1 MALRKLDVK
10 TLDFIVEQMIDT
22 VDKSKD
28 EIFRIGEQC
37 RKDHDTLIEELKE
50 IKAKVEKVISE
61 SDDLEEKS
69 RFARKR
75 LSEVSRNFKTYS
87 EEQVREVYEFAHSL
101 QTKYIINEQLEK
113 QLRQRRDDLERRLL
127 VLQETIDRA
136 ELLVSQITVISN
148 YLVSDIKDIGIALE
162 DAKMKQDFGL
172 RIIEAQEEER
182 KRISREIHDGPAQL
196 LANVLIR
203 SDLAERVHIEEGP
216 DQAFKEIRSLKE
228 MIRDALYEVRR
239 IIYDLRPMALDD
251 LGLIPTLE
259 KYLSTL
265 GEYHQSVDIQFI
277 NLGGDKRLPGKYEV
291 ALFRLIQESVNN
303 ALKHAEAKQIKVKL
317 EVCPDRV
324 SVLIKDNGK
333 GFDPAVNKNGSFG
346 LMGMKERIEIL
357 EGKLNV
363 ESAPDKGTMIHIK
376 IPVLE

>member
-1 MALRKLDVK
+1 MPLRKLDVK
-10 TLDFIVEQMIDT
+10 ALDFIVKQMIDT
-22 VDKSKD
+22 VDKSKS

-37 RKDHDTLIEELKE
+37 RKEHDTLITELRE
-50 IKAKVEKVISE
+50 IKEKVGQVIVE
-61 SDDLEEKS
+61 SDELEEKS

-87 EEQVREVYEFAHSL
+87 EEQVRKVYEFAHNL
-101 QTKYIINEQLEK
+101 HTQYIVNEQLEK

-127 VLQETIDRA
+127 VLQETIDRS

-148 YLVSDIKDIGIALE
+148 YLISDIKDIGIALE

-203 SDLAERVHIEEGP
+203 SDLAEKVHIEQGP
-216 DQAFKEIRSLKE
+216 DEAFKEIRSLKK

-251 LGLIPTLE
+251 LGLIPTLK
-259 KYLSTL
+259 KYISTM
-265 GEYHQSVDIQFI
+265 GEYHPSVHIQFV
-277 NLGGDKRLPGKYEV
+277 NLGEDKRLPSKYEV
-291 ALFRLIQESVNN
+291 ALFRLIQESLNN
-303 ALKHAEAKQIKVKL
+303 ALKHADAKEIKVKL
-317 EVCPDRV
+317 EVCKEQV
-324 SVLIKDNGK
+324 SVIIRDNGK

-346 LMGMKERIEIL
+346 LIGMKERIAIL
-357 EGKLNV
+357 DGELKI
-363 ESAPDKGTMIHIK
+363 ESTPNEGTMIHIK
-376 IPVLE
+376 VPVLE

>member
-1 MALRKLDVK
+1 MPLRKLDVK
-10 TLDFIVEQMIDT
+10 ALDFIVEQMIDT
-22 VDKSKD
+22 VDKSKN

-37 RKDHDTLIEELKE
+37 RKDHDSLVAELRE
-50 IKAKVEKVISE
+50 IKTKVGQVIAE
-61 SDDLEEKS
+61 SDELEEKS
-69 RFARKR
+69 RYARKR

-87 EEQVREVYEFAHSL
+87 EEQVRKVYEFAHNL
-101 QTKYIINEQLEK
+101 HTQYIVNEQLEK

-127 VLQETIDRA
+127 VLQETIDRS

-148 YLVSDIKDIGIALE
+148 YLISDIKDIGIALE

-203 SDLAERVHIEEGP
+203 SDLAEKVHIEQGP
-216 DQAFKEIRSLKE
+216 DEAFKEIRSLKK

-251 LGLIPTLE
+251 LGLIPTLK
-259 KYLSTL
+259 KYISTM
-265 GEYHQSVDIQFI
+265 GEYHPSVHIQFV
-277 NLGGDKRLPGKYEV
+277 NLGEDKRLPSKYEV
-291 ALFRLIQESVNN
+291 ALFRLIQESLNN
-303 ALKHAEAKQIKVKL
+303 ALKHADAKEIKVKL
-317 EVCPDRV
+317 EVCNEQV
-324 SVLIKDNGK
+324 SVIIRDNGK

-346 LMGMKERIEIL
+346 LIGMKERIAIL
-357 EGKLNV
+357 DGELKI
-363 ESAPDKGTMIHIK
+363 ESAPNEGTMIHIK
-376 IPVLE
+376 VPVLE

>member
-1 MALRKLDVK
+1 MPLRKLDVK
-10 TLDFIVEQMIDT
+10 ALDFIVKQMIDT
-22 VDKSKD
+22 VDKSKS

-37 RKDHDTLIEELKE
+37 RKEHDTLITELRE
-50 IKAKVEKVISE
+50 IKEKVGQVIVE
-61 SDDLEEKS
+61 SDELEEKS

-87 EEQVREVYEFAHSL
+87 EEQVRKVYEFAHNL
-101 QTKYIINEQLEK
+101 HTQYIVNEQLEK

-127 VLQETIDRA
+127 VLQETIDRS

-148 YLVSDIKDIGIALE
+148 YLISDIKDIGIALE

-203 SDLAERVHIEEGP
+203 SDLAEKVHIEQGP
-216 DQAFKEIRSLKE
+216 DEAFKEIRSLKK

-251 LGLIPTLE
+251 LGLIPTLK
-259 KYLSTL
+259 KYISTM
-265 GEYHQSVDIQFI
+265 GEYHPSVHIQFV
-277 NLGGDKRLPGKYEV
+277 NLGEDKRLPSKYEV
-291 ALFRLIQESVNN
+291 ALFRLIQESLNN
-303 ALKHAEAKQIKVKL
+303 ALKHADAKEIKVKL
-317 EVCPDRV
+317 EVCKEQV
-324 SVLIKDNGK
+324 SVIIRDNGK

-346 LMGMKERIEIL
+346 LIGMKERIAIL
-357 EGKLNV
+357 DGELKI
-363 ESAPDKGTMIHIK
+363 ESAPNEGTMIHIK
-376 IPVLE
+376 VPVLE